1 MIRNGLTAVFLVV
14 FYSQTR
20 YNQYM
25 PLHKIHLVLA
35 EELNRTLQV
44 DHDSL
49 LLGSLLPDLAVS
61 RNHRRTHFESGV
73 GYAGRLADPD
83 RFLEIY
89 GARLDVPIYLGYLL
103 HLLADHFYNDY
114 YYQHHCLFHRNG
126 LPRAVRLKT
135 GGVSIYATRYKHGD
149 LAKYEKWL
157 LNHGRVPLFTGDTC
171 VSHVRDLR
179 DDQFDRQELRDYIA
193 RCNREVKYPRQYAPF
208 GRTKIKIPQFYRV
221 LSQKEL
227 EQMLAACVDYCQRYL
242 QEHNLVPD

>member
-1 MIRNGLTAVFLVV
+1 
-14 FYSQTR
+14 
-20 YNQYM
+20 M

-49 LLGSLLPDLAVS
+49 LLGSLLPDLVVS
-61 RNHRRTHFESGV
+61 RNHRRAHFESGV

-89 GARLDVPIYLGYLL
+89 GARLDDPIYLGYLL
-103 HLLADHFYNDY
+103 HLLADRFYNDY

-157 LNHGRVPLFTGDTC
+157 LNHGRVLLFTGDTC

-179 DDQFDRQELRDYIA
+179 DDQFDHQELRDYIA
-193 RCNREVKYPRQYAPF
+193 RCNREVKYPRQYVPF
-208 GRTKIKIPQFYRV
+208 GRTKIKIPRFYRV

-227 EQMLAACVDYCQRYL
+227 EQMLAACVDYCRRYL